1 MFVGVDTASA
11 EYRQPGPTLMLNPS
25 SVAPGGSVR
34 ATLRVTCVDGAS
46 IDVAIEPAGDVTA
59 AICSN
64 NTYATQL
71 TAPSRPGAYDVIADG
86 EGFVT
91 RATLTVTAALDSSE
105 QPLPSTGPDHAPSI
119 AVIGAALF
127 AGGLA
132 LVRLARFRH
141 QRVD

>member
-1 MFVGVDTASA
+1 M
-11 EYRQPGPTLMLNPS
+11 
-25 SVAPGGSVR
+25 
-34 ATLRVTCVDGAS
+34 TCVDGAS

-64 NTYATQL
+64 
-71 TAPSRPGAYDVIADG
+71 SG
-86 EGFVT
+86 
-91 RATLTVTAALDSSE
+91 SSE

-141 QRVD
+141 QRVDSPL